1 MVASSLFSALLMVF
15 LGGNPFSTP
24 MMTLSDAKDAQRRSD
39 VNTILNATYQYAID
53 NNGNI
58 PKGIPTDKPKE
69 ICAMK
74 SPVKP
79 CVNLDMLAGSYLVSI
94 PSDPDAEP
102 GHTWYSIIMNPE
114 DGRITVEAMMAEN
127 ENGISITR

>member
-1 MVASSLFSALLMVF
+1 
-15 LGGNPFSTP
+15 
-24 MMTLSDAKDAQRRSD
+24 MMTLSDAKDEQRRSD

-53 NNGNI
+53 NRGNI
-58 PKGIPTDKPKE
+58 PEGIPTGTPKE
-69 ICAMK
+69 ICATK

-79 CVNLDMLAGSYLVSI
+79 CVNLNALAGSYLVAI

-102 GHTWYSIIMNPE
+102 GHTGYSIIMNPE